1 VCLNLRRFAVVPEIG
16 KKSNVLGEMENTLRT
31 LVCSWGFSAFH
42 GSQIFNW
49 MYRKHCKNFQE
60 MTDLPKN
67 LREKLEEKTFIGY
80 PRVQKTIESKS
91 KDAKKYSL
99 LYAEDDSVEAV
110 VLSGEG
116 ERMSF
121 CISSQ
126 VGCAAGC
133 LYCATGMM
141 GFVRNLTSGEIVGQ
155 VLTLME
161 RHGQPNSVLFM
172 GMGEP
177 LFNYECVVSALRL
190 LNSIG
195 IGVRKIVVSTCG
207 ITSRIYDLANS
218 DLHPRLAVSIG
229 SAIEETRKK
238 IIPVAKNNPL
248 QDIKTAVIFYKKH
261 TGKRVSLEY
270 TLMRG
275 INDSVA
281 EAIALAQF
289 ARQTGCHV
297 NLIRFNK
304 VEGKRLSA
312 PHTKTVSSF
321 RETLERRGIAVSER
335 YRKGQDI
342 SAACGQLV
350 CRVRSG
356 IRDDKTSSI
365 LFSGRRKNS

>member
-1 VCLNLRRFAVVPEIG
+1 MFESG
-16 KKSNVLGEMENTLRT
+16 GKSNVLGEMEKTLRA
-31 LVCSWGFSAFH
+31 LVESWGFSAFH

-49 MYRKHCKNFQE
+49 VYHKYCKNFQQ

-67 LREKLEEKTFIGY
+67 LREKLEEKCFIGY
-80 PRVQKTIESKS
+80 PRVQKTIESKR

-99 LYAEDDSVEAV
+99 LYGEDVAVEAV
-110 VLSGEG
+110 VLSGGG
-116 ERMSF
+116 ERTSF

-126 VGCAAGC
+126 IGCAAGC

-141 GFVRNLTSGEIVGQ
+141 GFIRNLTSGEIVGQ
-155 VLTLME
+155 VLTLTE

-177 LFNYECVVSALRL
+177 FFNFESLVSALRL

-207 ITSRIYDLANS
+207 ITSRIYDLAKS
-218 DLHPRLAVSIG
+218 DIHPRLAVSIG

-248 QDIKTAVIFYKKH
+248 QDVKKAVVFYKKH

-275 INDSVA
+275 VNDSVA
-281 EAIALAQF
+281 EACALAQF
-289 ARQTGCHV
+289 ARETGCHV
-297 NLIRFNK
+297 NLIRFNR
-304 VEGKRLSA
+304 VEGKGLSA
-312 PHTKTVSSF
+312 PHTKTVYSF
-321 RETLERRGIAVSER
+321 RKALERRGIVVSER
-335 YRKGQDI
+335 YRKGQGI
-342 SAACGQLV
+342 SAACGQLAYQV
-350 CRVRSG
+350 NVG
-356 IRDDKTSSI
+356 TKADNTSSL
-365 LFSGRRKNS
+365 LFSAGRKNA

>member
-1 VCLNLRRFAVVPEIG
+1 VAVRESG
-16 KKSNVLGEMENTLRT
+16 EKSNVLGETEKTLRT
-31 LVCSWGFSAFH
+31 VVESWGFSAFH

-49 MYRKHCKNFQE
+49 VYHKYCKDFQE

-67 LREKLEEKTFIGY
+67 LRKNLEEKYFIGY
-80 PRVQKTIESKS
+80 PHVQKTIVSKN

-99 LYAEDDSVEAV
+99 LYGGDVAVEAV
-110 VLSGEG
+110 VLSGGG
-116 ERMSF
+116 ERISF

-126 VGCAAGC
+126 VGCTAGC

-141 GFVRNLTSGEIVGQ
+141 GFIRNLTSGEIVGQ

-161 RHGQPNSVLFM
+161 SHGQPNSVLFM

-177 LFNYECVVSALRL
+177 LFNFASVVSALRL

-195 IGVRKIVVSTCG
+195 IGVRKIVISTCG
-207 ITSRIYDLANS
+207 VTSRIHDLAKS

-248 QDIKTAVIFYKKH
+248 QDVKKAVVFYRKH

-275 INDSVA
+275 VNDSIA
-281 EAIALAQF
+281 EASALAQF
-289 ARQTGCHV
+289 ARETGCHV
-297 NLIRFNK
+297 NLIRFNR
-304 VEGKRLSA
+304 VEGKALS
-312 PHTKTVSSF
+312 PPRTKTVSIF
-321 RETLERRGIAVSER
+321 REALERRGIAVSER

-342 SAACGQLV
+342 SAACGQLACCV
-350 CRVRSG
+350 SKG
-356 IRDDKTSSI
+356 TQTDKTCSSFFRPEEKTLDSERGI
-365 LFSGRRKNS
+365 LL